1 MVAPAVA
8 SSNVSWSGYR
18 RACSCSRSAAGSGS
32 GTAGKVMADEEP
44 RLHVLL
50 ASPDACRLVASVLAV
65 VEQEAGYAAARDVTL
80 RNLLGVPRRR

>member
-1 MVAPAVA
+1 MA

-32 GTAGKVMADEEP
+32 GTAEKVMADEEP
-44 RLHVLL
+44 RPHALL

-65 VEQEAGYAAARDVTL
+65 VEREAGYEAARNVTF
-80 RNLLGVPRRR
+80 RNLLDTRKPCRAAA